1 MEKFNSVHPTEII
14 PGESIKNSFQQQVL
28 FLMKTSDKLVEI
40 FIRLLFPQLVEQ
52 ELNQSAPVFI
62 ARGCFFEFHQNCS
75 IDIQLFLNIEGTG
88 GLRKLPFFKIV
99 DFLVLPIESGK
110 DLSTD
115 IFPLNILCPSYNCH
129 QMLVE

>member
-1 MEKFNSVHPTEII
+1 MEKFNSVHPTKII
-14 PGESIKNSFQQQVL
+14 SGESIKNSFQQQVL
-28 FLMKTSDKLVEI
+28 FFMKTCDKFIEI
-40 FIRLLFPQLVEQ
+40 LIGLLFPQIFEQ
-52 ELNQSAPVFI
+52 ELNQSTPVLI

-88 GLRKLPFFKIV
+88 GLQKLPFLKIV

-129 QMLVE
+129 QVLVE